1 MQTVFQVSLMCV
13 LTACVCVLL
22 KTHRP
27 EFAYLAGAA
36 GSLCAFALILPPL
49 RETVEAM
56 SGLTASAPGLAENGR
71 TILRVLAV
79 ALVSEFASAACKDAG
94 ESALAGKVELCARVA
109 VAAMAVPLVAELL
122 RSLGSLSL

>member
-1 MQTVFQVSLMCV
+1 MQTVFQVSLLCV

-27 EFAYLAGAA
+27 EFAFLAGAA
-36 GSLCAFALILPPL
+36 GSLCAFVLILPPL

-56 SGLTASAPGLAENGR
+56 SGLTARIPALGASGQA
-71 TILRVLAV
+71 ILRVLAV
-79 ALVSEFASAACKDAG
+79 ALVSEFASAVCRDAG
-94 ESALAGKVELCARVA
+94 ENALAGKVELCARVA